1 MSKNVRMLTE
11 AAIMIAFAFVLS
23 NIRLFQLPNGGSV
36 TPGSMVPI
44 LLFAIRWTQKK
55 KDGDNLENSKNIFLK
70 TIGMSLLVATVE
82 GILQFVLGPKWSMHP
97 VSILFDYVI
106 AFGVLGFAGIFGK
119 KTRGVIS
126 GVILSVFLR
135 FVCHIISGAV
145 VFYEYAGAQN
155 PWIYSILY
163 NGSFMSLEL
172 LITIFITVA
181 LIQVPAILHPKKD

>member
-23 NIRLFQLPNGGSV
+23 NIRLFSLPNGGSV

-44 LLFAIRWTQKK
+44 LLFAIRWTTKK
-55 KDGDNLENSKNIFLK
+55 KSPDDDEFSHNVFLK
-70 TIGMSLLVATVE
+70 TLGISLLVATVE
-82 GILQFVLGPKWSMHP
+82 GILQFILGPKWSMHP
-97 VSILFDYVI
+97 VSILFDYIV

-119 KTRGVIS
+119 STFGVIT
-126 GVILSVFLR
+126 GVVLSVFLR
-135 FVCHIISGAV
+135 FVCHIISGVV
-145 VFYEYAGAQN
+145 VFYEYAGTQN

-172 LITIFITVA
+172 LITILITVV
-181 LIQVPAILHPKKD
+181 LIQVPAILHPKND